1 MGDVDTTIGSMVKI
15 TGNITSEGNVVIH
28 GMVEKGEVKIDGHLT
43 VGESAQIRGNIHAD
57 SVTVLGSVEGNITG
71 DNEVVIGS
79 TGHLKG
85 DVQVGSEF
93 VIERGGVFL
102 GKSAMPERDD
112 AFERNEDEEET
123 EELMEDDENQN

>member
-1 MGDVDTTIGSMVKI
+1 MADEDTTIGSMVKI

-43 VGESAQIRGNIHAD
+43 VGESAQIKGNIHAN
-57 SVTVLGSVEGNITG
+57 SVTVLGTVEGNISG
-71 DNEVVIGS
+71 DNDVMIGT
-79 TGHLKG
+79 TGVLKG

-102 GKSAMPERDD
+102 GKSTMPDKDTGYVSPDSDIDEDED
-112 AFERNEDEEET
+112 TDEDEE
-123 EELMEDDENQN
+123 

>member
-1 MGDVDTTIGSMVKI
+1 MADVDTTIGSMVKI

-43 VGESAQIRGNIHAD
+43 VGESAKIKGNIHAD
-57 SVTVLGSVEGNITG
+57 SVTVLGNVEGNISG
-71 DNEVVIGS
+71 DSDVMIGS
-79 TGHLKG
+79 TGVLKG

-102 GKSAMPERDD
+102 GKSAMPDREDTYVQEADD
-112 AFERNEDEEET
+112 MDDTEEEMDEDEE
-123 EELMEDDENQN
+123 